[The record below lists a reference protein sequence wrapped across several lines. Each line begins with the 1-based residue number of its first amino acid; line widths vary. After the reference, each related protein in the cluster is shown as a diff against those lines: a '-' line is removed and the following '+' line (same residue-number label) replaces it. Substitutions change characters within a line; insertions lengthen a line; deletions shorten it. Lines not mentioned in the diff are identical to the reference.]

1 MNCDFQ
7 RERAGNRLSLLRLV
21 LQFYPFSVLAC
32 VLHEMWRFCGRV
44 CLHPCCLTFF
54 SLFLKSSIICC
65 VCVCVCLQV
74 SSVPLNRIDQ
84 IHVCFPP
91 SSETLEC
98 APKLVCLQHDTS

>member
-1 MNCDFQ
+1 MF
-7 RERAGNRLSLLRLV
+7 ASLLSHLLFPV
-21 LQFYPFSVLAC
+21 FEVFYNL
-32 VLHEMWRFCGRV
+32 L
-44 CLHPCCLTFF
+44 
-54 SLFLKSSIICC
+54 
-65 VCVCVCLQV
+65 CVCVCLQV